1 MTSLTVDEART
12 RAAVLHVER
21 YEIAVDLTGLLD
33 GDAWRAESTVRFTCS
48 EPGASTFLDC
58 DADVEQVVLNGVV
71 LEGASGPRV
80 ELPGLAADNVA
91 VVRSVQ
97 TRTAQRTG
105 VHRAV
110 DASDGRVYVWT
121 SFEPDEARLVWAC
134 FDQPDLK
141 AVHALTVDAP
151 ADWSVLTSTGD
162 PVVTEVPGGRRWA
175 FPDTPRLSTYV
186 PALDAGPFHV
196 VRREVDGYDLGLAC
210 RQSLAAQLDRDAE
223 ELFGLTA
230 AGLAFFGERFAM
242 PFPQRRYD
250 QVFLP
255 DMGGAMENWGCVA
268 WSDAFLTRGEPSHG
282 ERELRAV
289 VLLHEMAHMWF
300 GDLVTMR
307 WWDDLWLNEAFAEW
321 ACHWAATAVT

>member
-1 MTSLTVDEART
+1 MPSPSLTQDEART
-12 RAAVLHVER
+12 RAALLHVER
-21 YEIAVDLTGLLD
+21 YEIAVDLTGLLA
-33 GDAWRAESTVRFTCS
+33 GPAWRAESTVRFTCS

-58 DADVEQVVLNGVV
+58 DADVEQVVLNGRV
-71 LEGASGPRV
+71 LEGARGPRV

-91 VVRSVQ
+91 VVRSTQ
-97 TRTAQRTG
+97 TRTGQRTG

-121 SFEPDEARLVWAC
+121 SFEPDEARRAWAC

-141 AVHALTVDAP
+141 AAFALTVDAP
-151 ADWSVLTSTGD
+151 ADWTVLTSTGD
-162 PVVTEVPGGRRWA
+162 PVVSEVPGGRRWA

-196 VRREVDGYDLGLAC
+196 LRREVDGHDLGLAC

-230 AGLAFFGERFAM
+230 TGLAFFGERFGL

-255 DMGGAMENWGCVA
+255 DMGGAMENWGA
-268 WSDAFLTRGEPSHG
+268 SPGPTRSCPAATPSHG
-282 ERELRAV
+282 ERELRA
-289 VLLHEMAHMWF
+289 
-300 GDLVTMR
+300 GCCCTR
-307 WWDDLWLNEAFAEW
+307 WPT
-321 ACHWAATAVT
+321 CGSATS